1 MNDAPSCD
9 SSTYK
14 IENIKRCLEC
24 NKIPLIEINEK
35 DNIFYINYFCENGH
49 KGEITLDKFLKNQKN
64 TLNKIP
70 CAGCNKKQENN
81 FLIFYY
87 CITCKQILCNNCFI
101 KHSLN
106 QDQII
111 LLSRYDSTCFEHNQS
126 FSYYCKICKKN
137 ICMLC
142 LNNHKNHNV
151 ILLSDEILS
160 DDYLEKL
167 KNKIKNLDSL
177 KKYKNEIIEELQKKI
192 KLIEEVY
199 SKYEKNYNLQNSLVN
214 NLIDSYIFEKK
225 LNNYNFEVVQNLKNI
240 EKIRLPF
247 PDFSL
252 CKNIFEKT
260 ETFISFYKKDEN
272 NVKKQENKISFSKDN
287 FQNKNKF
294 QILESKIL
302 NKLVKH
308 KSAVN
313 HIILLEDG
321 RIASS
326 SNDNTI
332 LIYNKDNNKIELK
345 IENKEYIFYIIQAV
359 NGYIIASET
368 TGSILIYK
376 LTSLTSYELI
386 QKIKAHNGYVRKTI
400 EIEDRRL
407 ISCSDDKTIKIWKFN
422 NNQYIL
428 ENTLNQYNKTE
439 INSVIEINDDTIV
452 STPFGIGSVVF
463 WNIKELKIVSEIKQ
477 IDCIWCW
484 NILKKIS
491 NDFFL
496 VGGKSYIYLFSIINY
511 NLINKFEID
520 SICYSICYLLDG
532 SILTGHQNGNIKQY
546 NLINNE
552 LKLIGE
558 KKYHQNE
565 IRVITQLKNNLI
577 LSGSSD
583 STINIYKI
591 E

>member
-1 MNDAPSCD
+1 
-9 SSTYK
+9 
-14 IENIKRCLEC
+14 
-24 NKIPLIEINEK
+24 
-35 DNIFYINYFCENGH
+35 
-49 KGEITLDKFLKNQKN
+49 LKN
-64 TLNKIP
+64 
-70 CAGCNKKQENN
+70 
-81 FLIFYY
+81 
-87 CITCKQILCNNCFI
+87 
-101 KHSLN
+101 
-106 QDQII
+106 
-111 LLSRYDSTCFEHNQS
+111 
-126 FSYYCKICKKN
+126 
-137 ICMLC
+137 
-142 LNNHKNHNV
+142 
-151 ILLSDEILS
+151 
-160 DDYLEKL
+160 
-167 KNKIKNLDSL
+167 
-177 KKYKNEIIEELQKKI
+177 YKKKI
-192 KLIEEVY
+192 KFIEEVY
-199 SKYEKNYNLQNSLVN
+199 SKYEKNYNLQISLIN

-225 LNNYNFEVVQNLKNI
+225 LNNYNFEIIQNLKNI
-240 EKIRLPF
+240 EKIRLSF

-252 CKNIFEKT
+252 CKSIFEKT
-260 ETFISFYKKDEN
+260 ETFISFYKKDELKIVGKRN
-272 NVKKQENKISFSKDN
+272 ICKKQKIKNSFSKDN
-287 FQNKNKF
+287 FQKNKF

-302 NKLVKH
+302 NKLAEH
-308 KSAVN
+308 KSDVN

-345 IENKEYIFYIIQAV
+345 IENEDTIFYIIQAV

-376 LTSLTSYELI
+376 LTSLTSFELI

-407 ISCSDDKTIKIWKFN
+407 ISCSDDKSIKIWKFID
-422 NNQYIL
+422 NQYIL
-428 ENTLNQYNKTE
+428 ENTLNQYNKSE
-439 INSVIEINDDTIV
+439 INSVIEINNDIIV
-452 STPFGIGSVVF
+452 STPWGIGSVVF
-463 WNIKELKIVSEIKQ
+463 WNIKELKIVSEIEK
-477 IDCIWCW
+477 IECMWCW

-496 VGGKSYIYLFSIINY
+496 VGGKKYIYLFSIINY

-520 SICYSICYLLDG
+520 SICYSVCCLLDG

-558 KKYHQNE
+558 KNYHSKE

-583 STINIYKI
+583 NTINVYKI